1 MLLLVLLHTSR
12 VELPEYIGIAACRRW
27 SGVCVNVATAV

>member
-12 VELPEYIGIAACRRW
+12 VELPEYIAACRRW
-27 SGVCVNVATAV
+27 SRVCVNIVATAV

>member
-12 VELPEYIGIAACRRW
+12 VELPEYIAACRHRW
-27 SGVCVNVATAV
+27 SRVCVNNVATAV